1 MFSSQNQTSAILPVS
16 NLVSDSSTLS
26 TTTTI
31 NNSPKIVRLMV
42 SVLTVPSISR
52 LVPILINAIPNLD
65 PIARQELV
73 ASLFQGERFVSS
85 NLFEVGRSN
94 SFFVMLKEQLVGFL
108 NALTDILYS
117 LRSNLLPECFTLSEF
132 GDMTREACCNSSACP
147 TSGSTV
153 CEVQCNGY
161 KSPRQH

>member
-1 MFSSQNQTSAILPVS
+1 MIQSWNHQSKREMFSSQNQTIAILPVS

-65 PIARQELV
+65 AIARQELV

-85 NLFEVGRSN
+85 NLFEVGR
-94 SFFVMLKEQLVGFL
+94 
-108 NALTDILYS
+108 LT
-117 LRSNLLPECFTLSEF
+117 
-132 GDMTREACCNSSACP
+132 G
-147 TSGSTV
+147 
-153 CEVQCNGY
+153 
-161 KSPRQH
+161 

>member
-65 PIARQELV
+65 SIARQELV

-94 SFFVMLKEQLVGFL
+94 SFIVMIKEQLVGFL

-117 LRSNLLPECFTLSEF
+117 LNSNLLPECFTLF
-132 GDMTREACCNSSACP
+132 GDMTREACCYSSAYP

-153 CEVQCNGY
+153 CEVQYNGY

>member
-31 NNSPKIVRLMV
+31 NNSPKIVTV
-42 SVLTVPSISR
+42 SSISR

-73 ASLFQGERFVSS
+73 ATLFQGERFVSS
-85 NLFEVGRSN
+85 NLFEVERFH
-94 SFFVMLKEQLVGFL
+94 SFLVMLKEQLVGFL
-108 NALTDILYS
+108 NSLTDILYS
-117 LRSNLLPECFTLSEF
+117 LISNLLPECFTLSEF
-132 GDMTREACCNSSACP
+132 GDMTREVCCNSSAYP

-161 KSPRQH
+161 KSPRQHL

>member
-65 PIARQELV
+65 AIARQELV

-94 SFFVMLKEQLVGFL
+94 SFLVMLKEQLVGFL

-132 GDMTREACCNSSACP
+132 GDMTREVLLQFKCLP
-147 TSGSTV
+147 HI
-153 CEVQCNGY
+153 
-161 KSPRQH
+161 R